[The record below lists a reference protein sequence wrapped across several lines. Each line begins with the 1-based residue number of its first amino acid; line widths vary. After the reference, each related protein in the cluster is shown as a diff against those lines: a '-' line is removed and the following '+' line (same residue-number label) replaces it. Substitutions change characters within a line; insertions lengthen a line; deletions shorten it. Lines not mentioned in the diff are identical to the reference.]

1 MGAGSVWGFEVGVM
15 LAMIAVN
22 GVFAAYELAL
32 ASTTLGRLHRLAEE
46 RRRGARI
53 ALYMKRNVEASLA
66 VVQLGITLVGAIAA
80 AVGGA
85 GAEESLAPALMQ
97 RFDLSERLAEVTAIA
112 LVVAP
117 LTAVMIVFGE
127 LIPKVFAL
135 RNSEWVCLTLS
146 PVMRAFSLAVW
157 PAVWLFETVVSGIV
171 GLSERIWRGPTGAA
185 PDRPELRELRATAAL
200 ARASRLIGKREERI
214 IVSATELRAR
224 AVSDVMLPVEQV
236 SLLAAEDS
244 IAAGLRAA
252 ARDLHTRYPVATGPG
267 LPADI
272 VGYVN
277 VKDLVIAS
285 HDPAPAARVGDIVRP
300 ILAVEADRAVAECLE
315 LLMGE
320 RSHLA
325 LVRSAEGE
333 MVGLVTLEDIVE
345 LLVGDI
351 DSEFAD
357 RRPYEPGSGSSQR

>member
-1 MGAGSVWGFEVGVM
+1 
-15 LAMIAVN
+15 
-22 GVFAAYELAL
+22 
-32 ASTTLGRLHRLAEE
+32 
-46 RRRGARI
+46 
-53 ALYMKRNVEASLA
+53 
-66 VVQLGITLVGAIAA
+66 VQLGITLVGAIAA

-97 RFDLSERLAEVTAIA
+97 RFDMSERLAEVTAIA

-135 RNSEWVCLTLS
+135 RNSEWVCLVLS
-146 PVMRAFSLAVW
+146 PAMRAFSLTVW
-157 PAVWLFETVVSGIV
+157 PAVWLFETTVSAIV
-171 GLSERIWRGPTGAA
+171 GLSERLWRGPPGAA
-185 PDRPELRELRATAAL
+185 ADRPELRDLRATAAL
-200 ARASRLIGKREERI
+200 ARASRLIGKREEQI

-224 AVSDVMLPVEQV
+224 AVGDVMLPVEQV
-236 SLLAAEDS
+236 SLLAAGDGIE
-244 IAAGLRAA
+244 AGLRAA
-252 ARDLHTRYPVATGPG
+252 ARDLHTRYPVAGGAG

-285 HDPAPAARVGDIVRP
+285 HDPASGAQVGDIARP
-300 ILAVEADRAVAECLE
+300 ILSVEADRAVAECLE
-315 LLMGE
+315 MLMAE

-325 LVRSAEGE
+325 LVRNAEGVV
-333 MVGLVTLEDIVE
+333 VGLITLEDIIE

-351 DSEFAD
+351 DGEFTDPSA
-357 RRPYEPGSGSSQR
+357 YGPGSGSSQR

>member
-1 MGAGSVWGFEVGVM
+1 MWGFEVGVM

-32 ASTTLGRLHRLAEE
+32 ASTTLGRLHRLAQE

-85 GAEESLAPALMQ
+85 GAEESLAPALVQ
-97 RFDLSERLAEVTAIA
+97 RFGMSERLAEVSAIA

-146 PVMRAFSLAVW
+146 PVMRAFSLTVW
-157 PAVWLFETVVSGIV
+157 PAVWLFETIVSAIV
-171 GLSERIWRGPTGAA
+171 GLSERLWRGEGRAVSE
-185 PDRPELRELRATAAL
+185 RPELRDLHATAAL
-200 ARASRLIGKREERI
+200 ARASRLIGRREERI

-236 SLLAAEDS
+236 SLLAAGDS
-244 IAAGLRAA
+244 VEAGLRAA
-252 ARDLHTRYPVATGPG
+252 ARDLHTRYPVALRPEAPT
-267 LPADI
+267 DI

-285 HDPAPAARVGDIVRP
+285 HDPASAARVGDIARP
-300 ILAVEADRAVAECLE
+300 IPSVAADRAVAECLE
-315 LLMGE
+315 MLMSE

-325 LVRSAEGE
+325 LVLDAGGV

-357 RRPYEPGSGSSQR
+357 RRPSSPPGGAGQEDTG